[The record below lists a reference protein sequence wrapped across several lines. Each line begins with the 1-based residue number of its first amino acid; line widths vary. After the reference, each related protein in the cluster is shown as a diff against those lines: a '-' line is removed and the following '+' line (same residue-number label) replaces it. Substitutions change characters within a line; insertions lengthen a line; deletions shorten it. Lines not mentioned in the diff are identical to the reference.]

1 MSAEPRFKPRESIQ
15 LHLLA
20 GGVVALLLVGGVG
33 GWAATTDLAGAVI
46 AQGSLVVDSNVKK
59 VQHPTGGVVAEVRVR
74 DGDHVK
80 AGDVVVRLDETQTR
94 ANLGIV
100 TKGLDELAARQ
111 ARDEAERDDNG
122 SIEFPSD
129 LLARM
134 DDPDVAHAVNGE
146 RKLFEIRRS
155 AREGQKSQL
164 RERIAQL
171 NEEIRG
177 LQTQQQARVDQISWI
192 KKELEGVND
201 LWSKSLVPYT
211 RVTSLE
217 REAARLEGELGQFI
231 AQIAQ
236 TKGKISET
244 ELQIIQI
251 DEDMRAEVGKDLGEV
266 RAKTSEMVE
275 RKVSAEDQ
283 LMRVDI
289 RAPQDG
295 VIMQSTVHTVGGV
308 IMPGEPIM
316 LVVPETDL
324 LTVEAKIPPQDID
337 QVYLGQPASL
347 RFSAFNQRT
356 TPQLS
361 GSVSTIAA
369 DVTQDQKTGAS
380 YYTIRISVADEEI
393 TRLEGRKLIPGMPV
407 EAFIQT
413 NERRVISY
421 LIRPLRDQIARAF
434 REK

>member
-1 MSAEPRFKPRESIQ
+1 MSTHPKFSAMQSIRS
-15 LHLLA
+15 HLLA
-20 GGVVALLLVGGVG
+20 GLAVGLLLVGVVG

-46 AQGSLVVDSNVKK
+46 AQGMLVVDSNVKK
-59 VQHPTGGVVAEVRVR
+59 VQHPTGGVVGEVKVH

-80 AGDVVVRLDETQTR
+80 AGDIVVRLDETQTR
-94 ANLGIV
+94 ANLGVI

-111 ARDEAERDDNG
+111 ARDETERDD
-122 SIEFPSD
+122 SSTVEFPKG

-134 DDPDVAHAVNGE
+134 EDPDVAHAVNGE
-146 RKLFEIRRS
+146 RRLFEIRRS

-164 RERIAQL
+164 RERIVQL
-171 NEEIRG
+171 DEEIRG
-177 LQTQQQARVDQISWI
+177 LETQQKARVDQISWI
-192 KKELEGVND
+192 KKELEGIND
-201 LWSKSLVPYT
+201 LWSKNLVPYS
-211 RVTSLE
+211 RVTGLE

-251 DEDMRAEVGKDLGEV
+251 DQDMRADVGKDLAEV
-266 RAKTSEMVE
+266 RAKTAELVE

-295 VIMQSTVHTVGGV
+295 VVMQSTVHTVGGV
-308 IMPGEPIM
+308 IMQGEPIM
-316 LVVPETDL
+316 LVVPESDV

-356 TPQLS
+356 TPQLD
-361 GSVSTIAA
+361 GSVSRIAA

-380 YYTIRISVADEEI
+380 YYTLRISVSDQEI
-393 TRLEGRKLIPGMPV
+393 ARLEGLKLVPGMPV

-413 NERRVISY
+413 NERKVISY
-421 LIRPLRDQIARAF
+421 LVRPIRDQIARAF